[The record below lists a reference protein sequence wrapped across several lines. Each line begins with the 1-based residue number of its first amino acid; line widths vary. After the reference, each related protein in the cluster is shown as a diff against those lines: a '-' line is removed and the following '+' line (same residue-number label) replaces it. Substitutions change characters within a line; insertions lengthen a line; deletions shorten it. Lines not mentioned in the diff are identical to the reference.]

1 MAKDPT
7 NPKYRRIRKDNKQV
21 SGKVLVCR
29 GALSLLLAVGFES
42 VGKFLVM
49 EEGSVDGARVQH
61 SIAALHAVL
70 AGQQA
75 ARQAQMAGLRAEAA
89 HKKAARD
96 QLKAAVAGD
105 NAARRDPNWKA
116 KQFEKNGKDIKRFSD
131 IGVDLDAGGG

>member
-1 MAKDPT
+1 M
-7 NPKYRRIRKDNKQV
+7 
-21 SGKVLVCR
+21 
-29 GALSLLLAVGFES
+29 LLAVGFES